1 MRFLTVVIDAV
12 LVFFIAKISFDFFAG
27 KDGSLLLDAAP
38 AGVVFIYGMGYFA
51 ILDINR
57 QVATLYRTLVGIFVG
72 VAMLIHSTTI
82 SFMLDGEAVWKTISL
97 IIAAVTL
104 FSTQFITKVVAEYAE
119 WEVGR

>member
-57 QVATLYRTLVGIFVG
+57 QAATLYRTLVGVFVG
-72 VAMLIHSTTI
+72 IAMLIHSTTI

-119 WEVGR
+119 